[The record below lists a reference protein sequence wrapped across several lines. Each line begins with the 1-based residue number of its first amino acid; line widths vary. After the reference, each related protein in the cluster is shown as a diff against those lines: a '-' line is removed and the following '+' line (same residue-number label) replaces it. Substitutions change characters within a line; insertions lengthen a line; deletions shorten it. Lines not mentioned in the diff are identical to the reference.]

1 MGEIELVR
9 AYDAADGHD
18 AHRQVAAA
26 SGSADAP
33 RVFLVDRLW
42 PRGIKKEALPH
53 DLWLKAVAPS
63 NELRHWFG
71 HDPDRFAEFERR
83 YRAELDEVREETAP
97 LVDAARS
104 GADLV
109 LLYSAKDTEHNQAV
123 VLRRWLNDLR

>member
-1 MGEIELVR
+1 MGEIRLVR
-9 AYDAADGHD
+9 AYDAADGHEAHTQVVD
-18 AHRQVAAA
+18 AQGTAE
-26 SGSADAP
+26 GP

-63 NELRHWFG
+63 TELRHWFG
-71 HDPDRFAEFERR
+71 HDPDRFDEFSRR
-83 YRAELDEVREETAP
+83 YRAELDAVRDEAAP
-97 LVDAARS
+97 LIGAARS
-104 GADLV
+104 GDDLV